1 MSQAPVEPADK
12 VSDLAPTREALRRF
26 VRLALRFW
34 REDAA
39 RTAWLL
45 TAGVLGAAIAQLL
58 TQIGINRWN
67 RFFFDALDA
76 RNGHNIA
83 IGVGLIAGL
92 ALISTIIAVCL
103 VHFRMRLQVR
113 WRQWLTGRLVKY
125 WLTER
130 RFYQLTIVGGD
141 DANPEYRIAD
151 DMRIAIEPLVDFAI
165 GLLTAFMSAV
175 AFMGILWVVGGA
187 IDVEIAGT
195 ALHIPGYIVWAAIL
209 YAAITSGA
217 MVFIGRPLIKR
228 VDDKNA
234 GEAQFRYEM
243 TRVRESAE
251 TIALIGGDDDERARL
266 DTTFTDLV
274 GKWIH
279 VITQQARM
287 TWVLN
292 GNMVLAPVV
301 PLLLGAP
308 KYLAGNLTLGE
319 LMQIAAAFLA
329 VQTAL
334 NWLVDNAIRLAEWHA
349 SAQRVGVLQLAL
361 ANLDD
366 NISTESQGQTII
378 LGDSPDANLRIE
390 NLSIAHR
397 NGKVLIADAEVVI
410 EPGEKVLVKG
420 ESGSGKSTLIRAMA
434 GLWPWGYGRILR
446 PVGASIA
453 FMPQKPYI
461 PLGSLRHALGYPATD
476 VVHDDAAIREAL
488 GKTGLTHL
496 IERLDAEEQ
505 WSRILSGGEQQR
517 LAFARILINRPDII
531 IMDEATSALDE
542 LSQARVMGFLNDELV
557 ESTVISVGHRPG
569 LEDYHTREI
578 SLVRQLGQGPA
589 EARQKRYPLARKL
602 WGKLRGRG
610 TQDAGRQDPGRDP
623 RPPAAPPEQ

>member
-1 MSQAPVEPADK
+1 MSEPRVEAAAAAAD
-12 VSDLAPTREALRRF
+12 AIPTPTRPALKSF

-39 RTAWLL
+39 KQAWLL
-45 TAGVLGAAIAQLL
+45 TAGVLGLALATLA
-58 TQIGINRWN
+58 TQIAINRWN

-76 RNGHNIA
+76 RNGHNIL

-92 ALISTIIAVCL
+92 ALISTIVAVCL
-103 VHFRMRLQVR
+103 VHFRMRTQVR
-113 WRQWLTGRLVKY
+113 WRQWLTRRLVRD

-130 RFYQLTIVGGD
+130 RFYQLTIVGGED
-141 DANPEYRIAD
+141 VNPEYRIAD

-165 GLLTAFMSAV
+165 GLLTAFLSAV

-187 IDVEIAGT
+187 IDVTIGGAT
-195 ALHIPGYIVWAAIL
+195 YSIPGYIVWAAIL
-209 YAAITSGA
+209 YASITSGA
-217 MVFIGRPLIKR
+217 MVLIGRPLITR
-228 VDDKNA
+228 VDEKNA

-266 DTTFTDLV
+266 DNTFTSLV
-274 GKWIH
+274 GKWIN

-349 SAQRVGVLQLAL
+349 SAQRVGVLQVAL

-366 NISTESQGQTII
+366 TITGGAEGNTII
-378 LGDSPDANLRIE
+378 LGDSPDENLRIE

-420 ESGSGKSTLIRAMA
+420 ESGSGKSTMIRAMA

-446 PVGASIA
+446 PVGAEIA

-461 PLGSLRHALGYPATD
+461 PLGSLRRALAYPAND
-476 VVHDDAAIREAL
+476 NKHDDATIHEAL
-488 GKTGLTHL
+488 RKTGLSHL
-496 IERLDAEEQ
+496 IEKLDEEEN

-517 LAFARILINRPDII
+517 LAFARVLINLPDII

-542 LSQARVMGFLNDELV
+542 LSQARVMEFLNHEL
-557 ESTVISVGHRPG
+557 EHATVISVGHRPG
-569 LEDYHTREI
+569 LEAYHTREI
-578 SLVRQLGQGPA
+578 ALVRQPGQTHV
-589 EARQKRYPLARKL
+589 EAQQKRYRFARKI
-602 WGKLRGRG
+602 WGKLRGQRN
-610 TQDAGRQDPGRDP
+610 
-623 RPPAAPPEQ
+623 AAPRQPDAPPPGGRPEQ